1 MGGYRKSKGLVLE
14 LTSLLDVIMIMLFW
28 VMTNS
33 SSTAAKAE
41 EKADK
46 KVKNAQNR
54 IESAEKKLDEQAKEY
69 DEKIEELKAQAYD
82 QQKALNEDAAK
93 NQQAINDYKDG
104 LLITLN
110 IRNENGT
117 DLLSVSRG
125 NTQLSEHKIS
135 DKLYDELD
143 LALASMGVSGDNAA
157 LAAVVYDGDAVL
169 YNDLSAVRDTVSKLS
184 QLHKNIYFTYIN
196 TSK

>member
-1 MGGYRKSKGLVLE
+1 MNKNKGLALE

-33 SSTAAKAE
+33 SSSAAKAE
-41 EKADK
+41 EKADQ
-46 KVKNAQNR
+46 KVKKAQAKV
-54 IESAEKKLDEQAKEY
+54 ESTEKKLDEQAKEY
-69 DEKIEELKAQAYD
+69 DEKIEELKAQAYE
-82 QQKALNEDAAK
+82 QQKTLNNDAAK

-110 IRNENGT
+110 IKNENGT
-117 DLLSVSRG
+117 DKLTVSRG
-125 NTQLSEHKIS
+125 NTQVSEYKIS

-143 LALASMGVSGDNAA
+143 LALASMGISNDNAA

-169 YNDLSAVRDTVSKLS
+169 YNDLSVVRDTVSKLS
-184 QLHKNIYFTYIN
+184 QSHKSIYFTYIN